1 MANNMVRVK
10 PTVVT
15 AHNNTLPSRNTA
27 SNTGTAR
34 KPASADNQDMV
45 DQHQVTDKDHHKQ
58 AHQAAMDN
66 KLATEVRHM
75 AHRAAL
81 TAAQQTMITTS
92 TTNTV
97 VRHRMGISMAEASSI
112 LLLLV
117 AVVIRLVATVVR
129 LDIIRLSRAGSRFL
143 FAAIS
148 ALRSFMKQKRIHIS
162 SHGNVVIGI
171 VRPYRY

>member
-66 KLATEVRHM
+66 KVR
-75 AHRAAL
+75 
-81 TAAQQTMITTS
+81 
-92 TTNTV
+92 NT
-97 VRHRMGISMAEASSI
+97 
-112 LLLLV
+112 
-117 AVVIRLVATVVR
+117 
-129 LDIIRLSRAGSRFL
+129 
-143 FAAIS
+143 
-148 ALRSFMKQKRIHIS
+148 QKETDTGEIEMS
-162 SHGNVVIGI
+162 KKS
-171 VRPYRY
+171 